1 MKYIKLFESF
11 GNADSIAEEIDNWI
25 DSNEDYMSASSLED
39 KLKELLQIGS
49 GSDDIKVT
57 ETLERSS
64 EGNEYGEDWSTT
76 IICAKYKGQDLMKVC
91 VNSSKAYDFGKNSI
105 MFRGLPSNKVVVT
118 AGGFGVRFYFDKNL
132 I

>member
-11 GNADSIAEEIDNWI
+11 GNDADSIAEEIDNWI
-25 DSNEDYMSASSLED
+25 DSNSDYMSASSLED
-39 KLKELLQIGS
+39 KLKELI

-57 ETLERSS
+57 ETVERSS
-64 EGNEYGEDWSTT
+64 EGDEYGEDWSTT

-105 MFRGLPSNKVVVT
+105 MFRELPSNKVVKDEPYHI
-118 AGGFGVRFYFDKNL
+118 GVRFYFDKNL

>member
-25 DSNEDYMSASSLED
+25 DSNSDYMSASSLED
-39 KLKELLQIGS
+39 KLKELI

-57 ETLERSS
+57 ETVERSS
-64 EGNEYGEDWSTT
+64 EGDEYGEDWSTT

-105 MFRGLPSNKVVVT
+105 MFRGLPSNKVVKDEPYHI
-118 AGGFGVRFYFDKNL
+118 GVRFYFDKNL

>member
-11 GNADSIAEEIDNWI
+11 GNDADSIAEEIDNWI
-25 DSNEDYMSASSLED
+25 DSNSDYMSASSLED
-39 KLKELLQIGS
+39 KLKELI

-57 ETLERSS
+57 ETVERSS
-64 EGNEYGEDWSTT
+64 EGDEYGEDWSTT

-105 MFRGLPSNKVVVT
+105 MFRELPSNKVVKDEPYHI
-118 AGGFGVRFYFDKNL
+118 GVRFYLDKNL

>member
-11 GNADSIAEEIDNWI
+11 GNDADSIAEEIDNWI

-39 KLKELLQIGS
+39 KLKELI

-57 ETLERSS
+57 ETVERSS
-64 EGNEYGEDWSTT
+64 EGDEYGEDWSTT

-105 MFRGLPSNKVVVT
+105 MFRELPSNKVVKDEPYHI
-118 AGGFGVRFYFDKNL
+118 GVRFYFDKNL

>member
-39 KLKELLQIGS
+39 KLKELI
-49 GSDDIKVT
+49 GSDDIEVT
-57 ETLERSS
+57 ETVERSS
-64 EGNEYGEDWSTT
+64 EGDEYGEDWSTT

-105 MFRGLPSNKVVVT
+105 MFRELPSNKVVKDEPYHI
-118 AGGFGVRFYFDKNL
+118 GVRFYFDKNL

>member
-11 GNADSIAEEIDNWI
+11 GNDADSIAEEIDNWI
-25 DSNEDYMSASSLED
+25 ESNSDYMSASSLED
-39 KLKELLQIGS
+39 KLKELI

-57 ETLERSS
+57 ETVERSS
-64 EGNEYGEDWSTT
+64 EGDEYGEDWSTT

-105 MFRGLPSNKVVVT
+105 MFRELPSNKVVKDEPYHI
-118 AGGFGVRFYFDKNL
+118 GVRFYLDKNL